1 MLTTQDLMEDP
12 NMKSVHQEAEEKR
25 TYGRDYHYF
34 SDYTATKIVEQNQY
48 KIERRCDGRD
58 KN

>member
-1 MLTTQDLMEDP
+1 MEDP